1 MNEMNAVPLT
11 YFAPAGRSPGKVL
24 GLLRGKI
31 LVERLLAPMLDAI
44 PDCTLILNRERQIL
58 AANGRML
65 ELSGL
70 AESELIGRRPG
81 EALNCVH
88 AKDGPDGCTTGVHC
102 STCGAVLAILQSQEQ
117 NLRAEG
123 ECRIT
128 FGADGTSCLDLHVT
142 ATPVVIAEVPLTV
155 CVLKDISAEKRR
167 GVLERVF
174 FHDMLNTVTGIS
186 GLAALLATSAQLTAE
201 EDEEYRNWLVEL
213 SERLIEEIRHQRK
226 LLAAE
231 KGDFKPVLKDVPVRE
246 QMRNVHA
253 LYVNH
258 SVAQDR
264 KLVLGEVPDI
274 SIVSDGSIL
283 RRILG
288 NLVKNALEAVAP
300 GETVTMFCGITDDKI
315 TFCVHNPGVMSREVQ
330 LQLFQRSFST
340 KAAEGRGIGTYS
352 VKLFGERYLKGKV
365 AFSSNEAEGT
375 IFSISL
381 PLAMPDINR

>member
-1 MNEMNAVPLT
+1 MNEMNAVPST

-81 EALNCVH
+81 EALNCIH
-88 AKDGPDGCTTGVHC
+88 ANDGPDGCTTGVHC

-117 NLRAEG
+117 NRRAEG

-128 FGADGTSCLDLHVT
+128 FGAGGMSCIDLHVT
-142 ATPVVIAEVPLTV
+142 ASPVVIAEVPLTV

-186 GLAALLATSAQLTAE
+186 GLTALLAANERLTAE
-201 EDEEYRNWLVEL
+201 EDEEYRNWLVDL
-213 SERLIEEIRHQRK
+213 SERLIEEIKHQRK

-231 KGDFKPVLKDVPVRE
+231 KGDFTPESGCVPVMDL
-246 QMRNVHA
+246 MRGVHR
-253 LYVNH
+253 LYANH

-264 KLVLGEVPDI
+264 NIVLGEVPDI

-300 GETVTMFCGITDDKI
+300 GETVTICCEITDDKI
-315 TFCVHNPGVMSREVQ
+315 TFYVHNPGVMPLEVQ

-352 VKLFGERYLKGKV
+352 AKLFGERYLKGKL
-365 AFSSNEAEGT
+365 AFSSSEAEGT
-375 IFSISL
+375 IFSLSL
-381 PLAMPDINR
+381 PLSMPDRTR